1 MGTNLEKLLLDD
13 SEVRANEPNDD
24 KQPDDTGKKS
34 DDTQQD
40 NENEP
45 KDDPKED
52 TSISGYALK
61 FNAPSK
67 DLGGFI
73 EIIDPNAL
81 ADTDLS
87 KVVLLFNHNYDQ
99 ILASVAN
106 NNLTLAIDETGLKFD
121 AQLDT
126 SVSYIADAYRQIQ
139 NGNLSHCSFSFD
151 VADNGDEFTTD
162 TDGKTVRTVKQ
173 ISNLY
178 DVSVVSIAAYDETE
192 VSTAAAR
199 SYENY
204 LNKKESEGNHMPKE
218 TLDPNNETKQAELRS
233 FDNYIRSRGEK
244 RDGLTTADGNIVI
257 PELVAQPV
265 IEELSKQ
272 DLAKYSYGLT
282 VSSTMGKI
290 PVISDSQAVL
300 STKEELAA
308 IPETGN
314 GIDGVKYEVK
324 TRAGKIILSNE
335 ILDDSAVDLSSIISD
350 QLKRLVLNTN
360 NAQISTILSGLTATP
375 VTTMDDIIKA
385 YDGKLD
391 PNFKE
396 IAVTNMTGLAYL
408 DTLKYEDGHFM
419 LMDSVS
425 SPSGKTIFGLP
436 LLVLNDKFLAGTPL
450 FIGSLREAVAVITRN
465 NLEIK
470 YDVFD
475 NYGTAFAAILRTDY
489 QLLNPDAMLNL
500 TLPTGTAATKAST
513 KK

>member
-24 KQPDDTGKKS
+24 KEDTGKKS
-34 DDTQQD
+34 DDTQQGTD
-40 NENEP
+40 DKKQDNEP
-45 KDDPKED
+45 KDDPKQD

-61 FNAPSK
+61 FNVPSK

-87 KVVLLFNHNYDQ
+87 KVVLLFNHDYNQ
-99 ILASVAN
+99 ILASVVN
-106 NNLTLAIDETGLKFD
+106 NNLTLTVDETGLRFD

-126 SVSYIADAYRQIQ
+126 GVSYIADAYKQIQ

-204 LNKKESEGNHMPKE
+204 LNKKESEGKHMPIE

-233 FDNYIRSRGEK
+233 FDNYIRSHGEK

-282 VSSTMGKI
+282 VSSSMG
-290 PVISDSQAVL
+290 
-300 STKEELAA
+300 
-308 IPETGN
+308 
-314 GIDGVKYEVK
+314 
-324 TRAGKIILSNE
+324 
-335 ILDDSAVDLSSIISD
+335 
-350 QLKRLVLNTN
+350 
-360 NAQISTILSGLTATP
+360 
-375 VTTMDDIIKA
+375 
-385 YDGKLD
+385 
-391 PNFKE
+391 
-396 IAVTNMTGLAYL
+396 
-408 DTLKYEDGHFM
+408 
-419 LMDSVS
+419 
-425 SPSGKTIFGLP
+425 
-436 LLVLNDKFLAGTPL
+436 
-450 FIGSLREAVAVITRN
+450 
-465 NLEIK
+465 
-470 YDVFD
+470 
-475 NYGTAFAAILRTDY
+475 
-489 QLLNPDAMLNL
+489 
-500 TLPTGTAATKAST
+500 
-513 KK
+513 

>member
-13 SEVRANEPNDD
+13 SEVRANEPKDD
-24 KQPDDTGKKS
+24 KEDTGKKS

-45 KDDPKED
+45 KDDPKQD

-87 KVVLLFNHNYDQ
+87 KVVLLFNHNYDN

-121 AQLDT
+121 ARLDT
-126 SVSYIADAYRQIQ
+126 SVSYIADAYKQIQ

-162 TDGKTVRTVKQ
+162 NDGKTVRTVKQ

-192 VSTAAAR
+192 VSTAAR

-204 LNKKESEGNHMPKE
+204 LTKKESEGKHMPIE
-218 TLDPNNETKQAELRS
+218 TLDPNKETKQAELRS

-244 RDGLTTADGNIVI
+244 RDGLTTDGANIVI

-272 DLAKYSYGLT
+272 DLAKYSYGLN
-282 VSSTMGKI
+282 VSSTMGKV

-300 STKEELAA
+300 ATKEELAA
-308 IPETGN
+308 IPETES

-324 TRAGKIILSNE
+324 TRTGKIILSNE
-335 ILDDSAVDLSSIISD
+335 ILDDSAVDLSSIVSD

-360 NAQISTILSGLTATP
+360 NAQILTILSGLTATP

-396 IAVTNMTGLAYL
+396 IAVTNMSGLSYL

-419 LMDSVS
+419 LMDDLT
-425 SPSGKTIFGLP
+425 SPSGKAIFGLP
-436 LLVLNDKFLAGTPL
+436 LLVLNDKFLPGTPL

-465 NLEIK
+465 NIELK
-470 YDVFD
+470 YDLYDDF
-475 NYGTAFAAILRTDY
+475 GTAFAAILRTDY

-500 TLPTGTAATKAST
+500 TLPAGTAATKAST